1 MPRRDQ
7 CSVVFRN
14 ATIRNML
21 IAATLIGFA
30 LVFLR
35 SQLAPAGDLL
45 GRLSSVDPRLAGMG
59 LAVSSVAI
67 VNRGLTN
74 RAAHAAVGLDAGVGE
89 MTRTS
94 AVAFAAQ
101 KFVKSAGAVGLAVFV
116 RHGRRRDRAAGAV
129 ATACVLTAVGAFVG
143 LGVVLAVTIGVLASA
158 GRLTGW
164 WLAAA
169 AGFGLWSLLVVV
181 VGAALVRG
189 HATAAWLWTRIQRVR
204 RSCGRL
210 APEATDP
217 PMPTAVFDALD
228 RSRRQRGALA
238 GLVAHCVLGKVL
250 GAAML
255 AVALVAAGVR
265 TDPTEILV
273 VYATAL
279 AACLVSILPG
289 GIGAVEGSTMAVL
302 VAGGA
307 DPAAAVLAI
316 GLFRAFDLWL
326 PLLVGA
332 ALARSEARAPA
343 DERTSDP
350 VIASISASIS
360 ASIPASS
367 SASSSASSR
376 APFSPAIEPPVLVA
390 AAA

>member
-1 MPRRDQ
+1 MPRHDQ
-7 CSVVFRN
+7 RSVVFRN
-14 ATIRNML
+14 SAIRNLL

-35 SQLAPAGDLL
+35 SQLAPAGDLV
-45 GRLSSVDPRLAGMG
+45 GRLSSVDPRLAVMG
-59 LAVSSVAI
+59 LAVSSAAI
-67 VNRGLTN
+67 VNRGMIN
-74 RAAHAAVGLDAGVGE
+74 RAAHAAVGLDVGVGE

-101 KFVKSAGAVGLAVFV
+101 KFMKSAGAVGLAVFV
-116 RHGRRRDRAAGAV
+116 RHGRRRDRAAGTV

-143 LGVVLAVTIGVLASA
+143 LGVVLAVTIGVLATT

-169 AGFGLWSLLVVV
+169 AGFGVWSILVGV
-181 VGAALVRG
+181 VGAALLRG
-189 HATAAWLWTRIQRVR
+189 RRTAAWVWTRIQRVR
-204 RSCGRL
+204 RWRGRL
-210 APEATDP
+210 APGAIDP
-217 PMPTAVFDALD
+217 PMPTAVFEALD
-228 RSRRQRGALA
+228 RSRRHRGALRR
-238 GLVAHCVLGKVL
+238 LVAHCVLGKCL

-255 AVALVAAGVR
+255 FVALVAAGV
-265 TDPTEILV
+265 TTGPTEILV

-279 AACLVSILPG
+279 AASLLSILPG
-289 GIGAVEGSTMAVL
+289 GIGTVEGSTMALL

-332 ALARSEARAPA
+332 ALARTEAREPA
-343 DERTSDP
+343 AIDALTHFG
-350 VIASISASIS
+350 SADVSPPSLVS
-360 ASIPASS
+360 ALVVPD
-367 SASSSASSR
+367 
-376 APFSPAIEPPVLVA
+376 PPVLA
-390 AAA
+390 AAAA